1 MKRVALFVHNL
12 TVEYS
17 LSVAQ
22 GVASFFTSD
31 KDVKLI
37 VEGETA
43 ANIYFLLSGIVRGF
57 YYSENGKEIT
67 DCFVYESGDIIASD
81 VPMNNAPSLIT
92 EETLVPCEIAA
103 LPINKIQELMS
114 LYPEITQIYLQC
126 LSLNLNRHREHT
138 IALSRY
144 CAATRYR
151 WMKRTYPG
159 LMDQVKKKHIA
170 SFLNITPQTMSN
182 LRKRER
188 TEQFGM
194 APDTDH
200 AGAK

>member
-1 MKRVALFVHNL
+1 MLCALADSITFQHL
-12 TVEYS
+12 
-17 LSVAQ
+17 
-22 GVASFFTSD
+22 D

-43 ANIYFLLSGIVRGF
+43 ANIYFVLSGMVRGF

-126 LSLNLNRHREHT
+126 LSLNLNRHREHK

-170 SFLNITPQTMSN
+170 SFLNITPQTMST